1 MTITHIA
8 IAIFATIF
16 LGTVAVFLIAY
27 DRLSTRN
34 RKLRERMRSI
44 AEGPVEHSEED
55 DYLVLR
61 DQSFSHIPFLDRILS
76 GMAVAR
82 RLQKFIDESGL
93 PIRAGALILSSLSLT
108 SLAVLIFHY
117 ATQTPWLSVLL
128 ALPFL
133 AIPYLYVAWKRDKR
147 IDRFEELLPEA
158 IDLIV
163 NALKSGFSLEAS
175 LGLVAQEMPD
185 PLGTEFAITYEEQ
198 NLGVD
203 LITALKN
210 FSQRMPSE
218 DLLIMTTAIS
228 IQRRTGGNLTEV
240 LGRISSMIRER
251 FNLRR
256 EIRIRTAQG
265 RLSGGILVLLPL
277 ALAAFTYILDPA
289 YLGSFVSDPAGQY
302 MVAITLILQVLGI
315 LVIRRIIRL
324 KF

>member
-1 MTITHIA
+1 MTLTHIA

-16 LGTVAVFLIAY
+16 LGTLAVFLIAY
-27 DRLSTRN
+27 DRLSARN
-34 RKLRERMRSI
+34 RRLRERMRAI
-44 AEGPVEHSEED
+44 AEGPVEHSDEE

-61 DQSFSHIPFLDRILS
+61 DQSFSHIPILDRMLS

-93 PIRAGALILSSLSLT
+93 PLRAGAVILASLSLA
-108 SLAVLIFHY
+108 SLAALLIQY
-117 ATQTPWLSVLL
+117 VINNTLVTLVL

-133 AIPYLYVAWKRDKR
+133 GLPFAYVAWKRGKR

-175 LGLVAQEMPD
+175 LSLVAQEMPD

-210 FSQRMPSE
+210 LSLRMPSE

-240 LGRISSMIRER
+240 LGRISTMIRER

-265 RLSGGILVLLPL
+265 RLSGGILVILPL
-277 ALAAFTYILDPA
+277 ALAAFTYVLDPE

-302 MVAITLILQVLGI
+302 MVAVTVVLQVLGI

-324 KF
+324 RF